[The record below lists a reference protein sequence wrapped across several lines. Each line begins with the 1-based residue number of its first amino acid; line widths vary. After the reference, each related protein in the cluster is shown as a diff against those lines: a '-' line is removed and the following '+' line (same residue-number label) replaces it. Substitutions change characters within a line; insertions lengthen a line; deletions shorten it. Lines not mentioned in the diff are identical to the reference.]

1 MMEFHDMNILFG
13 KPIWPY
19 TLCGLKVHGQK
30 LPHILIKLILAYM
43 CFMVTITSFH
53 APMMVL
59 DGLNMVKGDT
69 PISYGLKKDFS
80 AHEPCTLYETT
91 MKSL

>member
-1 MMEFHDMNILFG
+1 
-13 KPIWPY
+13 
-19 TLCGLKVHGQK
+19 
-30 LPHILIKLILAYM
+30 
-43 CFMVTITSFH
+43 MVTITSFH

-59 DGLNMVKGDT
+59 DGLNMVKTDT

-80 AHEPCTLYETT
+80 AHGPCTLYETT

>member
-1 MMEFHDMNILFG
+1 
-13 KPIWPY
+13 
-19 TLCGLKVHGQK
+19 
-30 LPHILIKLILAYM
+30 
-43 CFMVTITSFH
+43 MVTITSFH

-59 DGLNMVKGDT
+59 YGLNMVKGDT

-80 AHEPCTLYETT
+80 AHGPCTLYETT